1 MGSGA
6 STIVPANRFGQL
18 LVEARHR
25 EGTDLEELA
34 SRSGFTVGELSDF
47 EAGHRVLNDRL
58 VAQVTSLYSIA
69 AGPII
74 PQRAELT
81 IDLNENVLLA
91 AGHALPLDSAAHDHV
106 LERYLSLVYV
116 LRDRQ
121 PGSTVP
127 LRNEDISILSASLA
141 ERYELVEEQLLA
153 AMEPDRQSV
162 RGLVGWLKQ
171 RLWVPG
177 AGAVVGAVSIGTLV
191 MVSGDGDA
199 VTERITEPEPE
210 PPLEP
215 EQLRSAAATF
225 AASIGLAP
233 TTPETPDT
241 SDISDI
247 DTTPAIEVV
256 DDTPAAVANPSADP
270 VAASTTTSTAVTG
283 NAAAAEIA
291 GSGEAADVTATPL
304 TPQEVGLLAEAQ
316 LPFDW
321 QELLPGWKIIYAGE
335 NPSFRGLTYPYEKT
349 IEMFVRPGDTPE
361 SVAGILAHE
370 LAHAFDV
377 DYLNDDGRAEW
388 LRARNIDDAP
398 WWPDAYAR
406 DFQSGA
412 GDFAESF
419 AYWAVG
425 DRSSSELGGTPT
437 ASQIDLIESF
447 LRDR

>member
-25 EGTDLEELA
+25 EGADLEELA
-34 SRSGFTVGELSDF
+34 ARSGFTVGELSDF

-58 VAQVTSLYSIA
+58 IAQVTSLYAIDC
-69 AGPII
+69 GPII

-91 AGHALPLDSAAHDHV
+91 AGHALPLASAAHDHV

-116 LRDRQ
+116 LRNSQ

-127 LRNEDISILSASLA
+127 LRAEDISILSASLA

-177 AGAVVGAVSIGTLV
+177 AGAIVGAVSIGTLV
-191 MVSGDGDA
+191 MVSGDGEA
-199 VTERITEPEPE
+199 ATETMAQPEPEPE

-215 EQLRSAAATF
+215 EQLRSAAASF
-225 AASIGLAP
+225 AAGIGLAP
-233 TTPETPDT
+233 N
-241 SDISDI
+241 
-247 DTTPAIEVV
+247 AA
-256 DDTPAAVANPSADP
+256 DDTDALASAGSSLNDSATAAVSAAPSE
-270 VAASTTTSTAVTG
+270 VAPP
-283 NAAAAEIA
+283 
-291 GSGEAADVTATPL
+291 EAATSAEGTVSP
-304 TPQEVGLLAEAQ
+304 EEIGRLAEAE
-316 LPFDW
+316 LPFAW
-321 QELLPGWKIIYAGE
+321 QELVPGWTITYQGE

-377 DYLNDDGRAEW
+377 DYMNDDDRAEW
-388 LRARNIDDAP
+388 LEARGIDDAP

-425 DRSSSELGGTPT
+425 DRSSSELGGAPS